1 MKTLSISTKFAYG
14 VGQVAEGI
22 KSRGFDIIVFFYF
35 TQVLGLQGSLAGAA
49 VAVALIFD
57 AITDPVVGHLSD
69 NWKSRLGRRHPFMYA
84 SALPLGIA
92 WLLLFFPPEGLGQTG
107 LFIWLLSF
115 AVLVRAALTLYHV
128 PHMALGAELSDDY
141 VERTSLVQWRTL
153 SGMVGSLG
161 VIGLGIYYFFPASD
175 TYSNGLLNPAG
186 YPAFAVFSS
195 IIMFLTIWYSAWGT
209 RKQIPRLP
217 APPEHPEPFSIAAA
231 YREFVL
237 AWKNPSFRSLV
248 VGFSLFAIAFSI
260 VSTLGTHINVFYW
273 GFTSKEI
280 SVLLVPLALGFIAG
294 VAISGFLHVHLDK
307 RPSLIGA
314 ALMAGA
320 LGSVAVLTRMMGLMP
335 ENGDPLLFG
344 IVFTLLLGF
353 GLAAGVGFVSA
364 GSMMADVASDQYQ
377 HTGLNQQGILFAA
390 ISFSRKL
397 GSAAGHLLA
406 GVGIDLIQFPLKS
419 DPTLIAPDMIAR
431 LGALSLVALPISLL
445 ATYAF
450 THYRITRE
458 SFEASKKKTDRPLT
472 GDNDAG

>member
-1 MKTLSISTKFAYG
+1 MKTLSVSTKFAYG

-49 VAVALIFD
+49 IAVALIFD

-92 WLLLFFPPEGLGQTG
+92 WLMLFFPPEGLGQTG

-161 VIGLGIYYFFPASD
+161 VIGFGIYYFFPAGD

-186 YPAFAVFSS
+186 YPVFAVFSS
-195 IIMFLTIWYSAWGT
+195 ILMSLTIWYSAWGT
-209 RKQIPRLP
+209 REQIPRLP
-217 APPEHPEPFSIAAA
+217 APPEHPEPFSIAAT
-231 YREFVL
+231 YRAFVL
-237 AWKNPSFRSLV
+237 AWKNPSFRSLF
-248 VGFSLFAIAFSI
+248 VGFSLFAIAISI

-280 SVLLVPLALGFIAG
+280 SALLVPLALGFLVG
-294 VAISGFLHVHLDK
+294 VAASGFLHVHLDK

-314 ALMAGA
+314 ALIAGA
-320 LGSVAVLTRMMGLMP
+320 LSSAAVLARMAGLMP
-335 ENGDPLLFG
+335 DNGDPLLFG
-344 IVFTLLLGF
+344 IVFMLLLGF

-377 HTGLNQQGILFAA
+377 RTGRNQQGILFAA

-406 GVGIDLIQFPLKS
+406 GVGIDLIRFPLQS
-419 DPTLIAPDMIAR
+419 DPGLIAPDMITR

-445 ATYAF
+445 ATYAY
-450 THYRITRE
+450 TRYRITRE
-458 SFEASKKKTDRPLT
+458 SFAASMKKTDHPST
-472 GDNDAG
+472 GNGDP